1 MWSRGVRYIPG
12 GYAFSLFTV
21 ANEGTEQ
28 KRSVASFL
36 RRRFRRRL
44 RRHRRCL
51 GLPDVAQPDCL
62 CRSVR

>member
-1 MWSRGVRYIPG
+1 MRSRGVRYIPG

-28 KRSVASFL
+28 KRSEASFL
-36 RRRFRRRL
+36 RRR
-44 RRHRRCL
+44 RHRRRRL